1 MSSLIRADILSALM
15 NINSVG
21 LSKEP
26 SSNLLG
32 SNLFMEYIS
41 RVFYGWYFLDIM
53 IY

>member
-1 MSSLIRADILSALM
+1 MSSLIRADTLSALM
-15 NINSVG
+15 NINNMG

-32 SNLFMEYIS
+32 SYLFLEYIS
-41 RVFYGWYFLDIM
+41 RVFYGWYFRDIM